1 MTRHDPQP
9 PPAHSQA
16 PAEAMLQYSRAV
28 VSLFTA
34 GESDSIAFRG
44 PFQLQGFCDS
54 TIPSYKNVHHHQLLP
69 GNDFIKPILNKVLAQ
84 GSA

>member
-1 MTRHDPQP
+1 MTRRDPQP
-9 PPAHSQA
+9 PPAHSQT

-54 TIPSYKNVHHHQLLP
+54 MKISTRIT
-69 GNDFIKPILNKVLAQ
+69 VLVNSLA
-84 GSA
+84 